1 MFHPGHAVCAPV
13 FQEFSAMN
21 KPLFVAAALS
31 LSMLGLAGCAK
42 KEAPAEPVRAV
53 RTTTVTG
60 SESAASHEY
69 AAEIRARTESRLGF
83 RVGGKLQSRS
93 ANLGD
98 SVRAGQVL
106 AQIDAQDLRLGQ
118 EAARAA
124 LAAAQTNLDQS
135 SADYK
140 RFKEL
145 RDQGFIG
152 AAELERRETAMK
164 TARAQLDQARAQATV
179 QGNQAG
185 YASLVAGAA
194 GVVTA
199 VEAEPGQVVG
209 AGTPVVRLAH
219 DGPRDAV
226 FSVPEDRIGALRQ
239 LLGQTGGVTLVPW
252 DSGKPVKATVREVAA
267 AADPVTRT
275 FLVKADVGDA
285 PVRLGQ
291 TANVKITGQAVAGVI
306 RLPLTAVAEAKG
318 QTIVWLLDR
327 NAMAVRSQPVVVAG
341 ADGNSVVI
349 AQGVKPGDEVVV
361 AGTHVLTPGQK
372 VKPFVEAQAGAGR
385 VIPASASAPASPASR

>member
-1 MFHPGHAVCAPV
+1 
-13 FQEFSAMN
+13 MN
-21 KPLFVAAALS
+21 KPLFVAALS

-42 KEAPAEPVRAV
+42 KEAPPEPVRAV

-60 SESAASHEY
+60 SETVAAHEY

-83 RVGGKLQSRS
+83 RVGGKLQSRLV
-93 ANLGD
+93 NLGD
-98 SVRAGQVL
+98 AVKPGQVL
-106 AQIDAQDLRLGQ
+106 AQLDAQDLRLGQ

-124 LAAAQTNLDQS
+124 LAAAQTNLDQAT
-135 SADYK
+135 ADHR

-164 TARAQLDQARAQATV
+164 TARAQLDQAKAQAAV
-179 QGNQAG
+179 QGNQAA
-185 YASLVAGAA
+185 YASLVADAG

-219 DGPRDAV
+219 AGPRDAV
-226 FSVPEDRIGALRQ
+226 FSVPEDRVGALRQ
-239 LLGQTGGVTLVPW
+239 LLGRAGGVTLMPW
-252 DSGKPVKATVREVAA
+252 GGGDPAKATVREVAA

-275 FLVKADVGDA
+275 FLVKADVGNA
-285 PVRLGQ
+285 TVRLGQ
-291 TANVKITGQAVAGVI
+291 TASVRIEGQSVAGVI

-327 NAMAVRSQPVVVAG
+327 NAMSVRSQPVVVAG
-341 ADGNSVVI
+341 ADGNMVVI
-349 AQGVKPGDEVVV
+349 GQGVKPGDEVVV
-361 AGTHVLTPGQK
+361 AGAHVLTPGQK
-372 VKPFVEAQAGAGR
+372 VKPFVEPQASAAGR
-385 VIPASASAPASPASR
+385 VIPASASAPASLASR

>member
-1 MFHPGHAVCAPV
+1 MK
-13 FQEFSAMN
+13 
-21 KPLFVAAALS
+21 KPLFVATVITLSALT
-31 LSMLGLAGCAK
+31 LVGCAK
-42 KEAPAEPVRAV
+42 KEAPPDPVRAV
-53 RTTTVTG
+53 RTITVSG
-60 SESAASHEY
+60 SETVAAHEY

-93 ANLGD
+93 VNLGD
-98 SVRAGQVL
+98 SVKAGQVL
-106 AQIDAQDLRLGQ
+106 AQLDAQDLRLGQ

-124 LAAAQTNLDQS
+124 LAAAQTNLDQV

-152 AAELERRETAMK
+152 AAELERRDTAMK
-164 TARAQLDQARAQATV
+164 TARAQLDQAKAQASV

-185 YASLVAGAA
+185 YASLVAEAA

-239 LLGQTGGVTLVPW
+239 LIGQVGGVTLQPW
-252 DSGKPVKATVREVAA
+252 GEGQPVKATVREVAA

-275 FLVKADVGDA
+275 FLVKADLGNA
-285 PVRLGQ
+285 AVRLGQ
-291 TANVKITGQAVAGVI
+291 SANVSVSGPAVAGVI
-306 RLPLTAVAEAKG
+306 RLPLTAVGETKG
-318 QTIVWLLDR
+318 QTVVWLLDR
-327 NAMAVRSQPVVVAG
+327 GTMTVRSQPVAVAG
-341 ADGNSVVI
+341 ADGNTVVI

-361 AGTHVLTPGQK
+361 AGIHVLTAGLK
-372 VKPFVEAQAGAGR
+372 VKPFVETQVASAAGK
-385 VIPASASAPASPASR
+385 VIPASASAPAPAASR

>member
-1 MFHPGHAVCAPV
+1 MK
-13 FQEFSAMN
+13 
-21 KPLFVAAALS
+21 KPLFVAAVITFSALS
-31 LSMLGLAGCAK
+31 LVGCAK
-42 KEAPAEPVRAV
+42 KEAPPEPVRAV
-53 RTTTVTG
+53 RTVTVSG
-60 SESAASHEY
+60 SETVAAHEY

-93 ANLGD
+93 VNLGD
-98 SVRAGQVL
+98 SVKAGQVL
-106 AQIDAQDLRLGQ
+106 AQLDGQDLRLGQ

-124 LAAAQTNLDQS
+124 LAAAQTNLDQVT
-135 SADYK
+135 ADYK

-152 AAELERRETAMK
+152 AAELERRDTAMK
-164 TARAQLDQARAQATV
+164 TARAQLDQAKAQASV

-185 YASLVAGAA
+185 YASLVAEAA

-239 LLGQTGGVTLVPW
+239 LIGKAGGVTLQPW
-252 DSGKPVKATVREVAA
+252 GEGQPVKATVREVAA

-275 FLVKADVGDA
+275 FLVKADLGNA
-285 PVRLGQ
+285 AVRLGQ
-291 TANVKITGQAVAGVI
+291 SANVSVSGPAVAGVI
-306 RLPLTAVAEAKG
+306 RLPLTAVGETKG
-318 QTIVWLLDR
+318 QTVVWLLDR
-327 NAMAVRSQPVVVAG
+327 GTMTVRSQPVVVAG
-341 ADGNSVVI
+341 ADGNTVVI
-349 AQGVKPGDEVVV
+349 GQGVKPGDEVVV
-361 AGTHVLTPGQK
+361 AGTHVLTAGLK
-372 VKPFVEAQAGAGR
+372 VKPFVETQVASAAGK
-385 VIPASASAPASPASR
+385 VIPASASVPAPAASR

>member
-1 MFHPGHAVCAPV
+1 
-13 FQEFSAMN
+13 MN
-21 KPLFVAAALS
+21 KPLFVATVLS
-31 LSMLGLAGCAK
+31 LSVLGLAGCAK
-42 KEAPAEPVRAV
+42 KEAPPEPVRAV
-53 RTTTVTG
+53 RTLTVSG
-60 SESAASHEY
+60 SQTLAAYEY

-93 ANLGD
+93 VNLGD
-98 SVRAGQVL
+98 SVKAGQVL
-106 AQIDAQDLRLGQ
+106 AQLDAQDLRLGQ

-124 LAAAQTNLDQS
+124 VAGAQTNLDQVT
-135 SADYK
+135 ADYK

-152 AAELERRETAMK
+152 AAELERRETAVK
-164 TARAQLDQARAQATV
+164 TARAQLDQAKAQASV

-185 YASLVAGAA
+185 YATLVADAA

-226 FSVPEDRIGALRQ
+226 FSVPEDRVGALRQ
-239 LLGQTGGVTLVPW
+239 LLGKADAITLQPWGGGE
-252 DSGKPVKATVREVAA
+252 SVKATVREIAA

-275 FLVKADVGDA
+275 FQVKADLGKA
-285 PVRLGQ
+285 AVRLGQ
-291 TANVKITGQAVAGVI
+291 TASVRIEGQTVAGVI
-306 RLPLTAVAEAKG
+306 RLPLTAVADVKG
-318 QTIVWLLDR
+318 QTVVWLLDR
-327 NAMAVRSQPVVVAG
+327 GQMTVRTQQVQVAG

-349 AQGVKPGDEVVV
+349 RQGVRPGDEVVV
-361 AGTHVLTPGQK
+361 AGTHVLTPGLK
-372 VKPFVEAQAGAGR
+372 VKPFVEVAAAAAPKI
-385 VIPASASAPASPASR
+385 IPASASMPASIASN

>member
-1 MFHPGHAVCAPV
+1 M
-13 FQEFSAMN
+13 S
-21 KPLFVAAALS
+21 KPLFVASLVSLS
-31 LSMLGLAGCAK
+31 LLGLAGCSR
-42 KEAPAEPVRAV
+42 KEAPPEPVRAV

-60 SESAASHEY
+60 SQTTASHEY

-83 RVGGKLQSRS
+83 RVGGKLQSR
-93 ANLGD
+93 AVNLGD
-98 SVRAGQVL
+98 AVRPGQVL
-106 AQIDAQDLRLGQ
+106 AQLDAQDLRLGQ

-124 LAAAQTNLDQS
+124 TAAAQTNLDQV

-152 AAELERRETAMK
+152 AAELERRETAVK
-164 TARAQLDQARAQATV
+164 TARAQLDQAKAQAAV

-185 YASLVAGAA
+185 YATLVADAA

-199 VEAEPGQVVG
+199 VEAEPGQVVS

-226 FSVPEDRIGALRQ
+226 FAVPEDRVGALRQ
-239 LLGQTGGVTLVPW
+239 LLGQAGALTLQPWGG
-252 DSGKPVKATVREVAA
+252 GEPVKATVREVAA

-275 FLVKADVGDA
+275 FLVKADVGNA

-291 TANVKITGQAVAGVI
+291 TASLKVTGQTVAGVI

-318 QTIVWLLDR
+318 QTVVWLLDR
-327 NAMAVRSQPVVVAG
+327 GQMTVRSQPVVVAG
-341 ADGNSVVI
+341 ADGNTVVI
-349 AQGVKPGDEVVV
+349 RQGVKPGDEVVV
-361 AGTHVLTPGQK
+361 AGTHVLTPGLK
-372 VKPFVEAQAGAGR
+372 VKPFVELAAAAPK
-385 VIPASASAPASPASR
+385 VVTASASAAMPAPVASN

>member
-1 MFHPGHAVCAPV
+1 
-13 FQEFSAMN
+13 MN
-21 KPLFVAAALS
+21 KPLFVATVLS
-31 LSMLGLAGCAK
+31 LSVLGLAGCAK
-42 KEAPAEPVRAV
+42 KEAPPEPVRAV
-53 RTTTVTG
+53 RTLTVSG
-60 SESAASHEY
+60 SQTLAAYEY

-93 ANLGD
+93 VNLGD
-98 SVRAGQVL
+98 SVKVGQVL
-106 AQIDAQDLRLGQ
+106 AQLDGQDLRLGQ

-124 LAAAQTNLDQS
+124 VAAAQTNLDQVT
-135 SADYK
+135 ADYR

-164 TARAQLDQARAQATV
+164 TARAQLDQAKAQASV

-185 YASLVAGAA
+185 YATLVADAA

-226 FSVPEDRIGALRQ
+226 FSVPEDRVGALRQ
-239 LLGQTGGVTLVPW
+239 LLGKADALTLQPWGGGE
-252 DSGKPVKATVREVAA
+252 SVKATVREIAA

-275 FLVKADVGDA
+275 FQVKADLGKA
-285 PVRLGQ
+285 AVRLGQ
-291 TANVKITGQAVAGVI
+291 TASVRVEGQTVAGVI
-306 RLPLTAVAEAKG
+306 RLPLTAVADVKG
-318 QTIVWLLDR
+318 QTVVWLLDR
-327 NAMAVRSQPVVVAG
+327 GQMTVRSQQVQVAG
-341 ADGNSVVI
+341 ADGNTVVVR
-349 AQGVKPGDEVVV
+349 QGVKPGDEVVV
-361 AGTHVLTPGQK
+361 AGTHVLTPGLK
-372 VKPFVEAQAGAGR
+372 VKPFVEVAAAAAPKI
-385 VIPASASAPASPASR
+385 IPASASMPASIASN

>member
-1 MFHPGHAVCAPV
+1 MC
-13 FQEFSAMN
+13 
-21 KPLFVAAALS
+21 KPLFVASLVSLS
-31 LSMLGLAGCAK
+31 LLGLAGCSR
-42 KEAPAEPVRAV
+42 KEAPPEPVRAV

-60 SESAASHEY
+60 SQTTASHEY

-83 RVGGKLQSRS
+83 RVGGKLQSR
-93 ANLGD
+93 AVNLGD
-98 SVRAGQVL
+98 AVRPGQVL
-106 AQIDAQDLRLGQ
+106 AQLDAQDLRLGQ

-124 LAAAQTNLDQS
+124 TAAAQTNLDQV

-152 AAELERRETAMK
+152 AAELERRETAVK
-164 TARAQLDQARAQATV
+164 TARAQLDQAKAQAAV

-185 YASLVAGAA
+185 YATLVADAA

-199 VEAEPGQVVG
+199 VEAEPGQVVS

-226 FSVPEDRIGALRQ
+226 FAVPEDRVGALRQ
-239 LLGQTGGVTLVPW
+239 LLGQAGALTLQPWGG
-252 DSGKPVKATVREVAA
+252 GEPVKATVREVAA

-275 FLVKADVGDA
+275 FLVKADVGNA

-291 TANVKITGQAVAGVI
+291 TASLKVTGQTVAGAI

-318 QTIVWLLDR
+318 QTVVWLLDR
-327 NAMAVRSQPVVVAG
+327 GQMTVRSQPVVVAG
-341 ADGNSVVI
+341 ADGNTVVI
-349 AQGVKPGDEVVV
+349 RQGVKPGDEVVV
-361 AGTHVLTPGQK
+361 AGTHVLTPGLK
-372 VKPFVEAQAGAGR
+372 VKPFVELAAAAPK
-385 VIPASASAPASPASR
+385 VVPASASAAMPAPVASN

>member
-1 MFHPGHAVCAPV
+1 
-13 FQEFSAMN
+13 MN
-21 KPLFVAAALS
+21 KPLFVATVLS
-31 LSMLGLAGCAK
+31 LSVLGLAGCAK
-42 KEAPAEPVRAV
+42 KETPPEPIRAV
-53 RTTTVTG
+53 RTVTVSG
-60 SESAASHEY
+60 SQTLAAYEY

-93 ANLGD
+93 VNLGD
-98 SVRAGQVL
+98 SVKAGQVL
-106 AQIDAQDLRLGQ
+106 AQLDAQDLRLGQ

-124 LAAAQTNLDQS
+124 VAAAQTNLDQVT
-135 SADYK
+135 ADYK

-164 TARAQLDQARAQATV
+164 TARAQVDQAKAQASV

-185 YASLVAGAA
+185 YATLVADAA

-226 FSVPEDRIGALRQ
+226 FSVPEDRVGALRQ
-239 LLGQTGGVTLVPW
+239 LLGKADAISLQPWGG
-252 DSGKPVKATVREVAA
+252 GEPVKATVHEIAA

-275 FLVKADVGDA
+275 FLVKADLGKA
-285 PVRLGQ
+285 AVRLGQ
-291 TANVKITGQAVAGVI
+291 TATVRVEGQTLAGVI
-306 RLPLTAVAEAKG
+306 RLPLTAVADVSG
-318 QTIVWLLDR
+318 QTSVWLLDR
-327 NAMAVRSQPVVVAG
+327 GQMTVRSQPVQVAG
-341 ADGNSVVI
+341 ADGNTVVI
-349 AQGVKPGDEVVV
+349 RQGVKAGDEVVV
-361 AGTHVLTPGQK
+361 AGTHVLTPGLK
-372 VKPFVEAQAGAGR
+372 VKPFVEVAAAAAPK
-385 VIPASASAPASPASR
+385 VIPASASMPASIASN